1 MDLKTKTSLASTT
14 VNQPRKRI
22 KAYDRPIMFMKT
34 PQTPKISRPPITK
47 SNHWSLGTFMRTR
60 AFSVGVEHRRSI
72 GRRQTQR
79 AVLLVQVE
87 ISASGEF
94 SIGRVQNVSEGG
106 LLVLT
111 HNPLD
116 PEKEVTTR
124 LNLPAPP
131 PEYHIECQGVVV
143 RIQPGSNM
151 AIEFRQLKEEHRKAI
166 AEFVKATLKDG
177 V

>member
-1 MDLKTKTSLASTT
+1 MPDEEPNNKTGR
-14 VNQPRKRI
+14 PEDGRK
-22 KAYDRPIMFMKT
+22 
-34 PQTPKISRPPITK
+34 
-47 SNHWSLGTFMRTR
+47 
-60 AFSVGVEHRRSI
+60 
-72 GRRQTQR
+72 TQR

-94 SIGRVQNVSEGG
+94 SLGRVQNVSEGG
-106 LLVLT
+106 MMVLT

-116 PEKEVTTR
+116 PKKEVTTR

-143 RIQPGSNM
+143 RIQPGTNM
-151 AIEFRQLKEEHRKAI
+151 AIEFRELKEEHRKAI
-166 AEFVKATLKDG
+166 AEFIKATLEGG